1 MRGYYM
7 KEFKDEHCAFCSEL
21 KVNVHKLQNGNYGV
35 WCDNCMIG
43 IPTRGIH
50 ARLNRQD
57 AINDYKFLIGIAL
70 GNV

>member
-35 WCDNCMIG
+35 GCDNCMIG
-43 IPTRGIH
+43 IPTLGSGGRG
-50 ARLNRQD
+50 NRKD
-57 AINDYKFLIGIAL
+57 AIKDYKFLIGIAL
-70 GNV
+70 GNK